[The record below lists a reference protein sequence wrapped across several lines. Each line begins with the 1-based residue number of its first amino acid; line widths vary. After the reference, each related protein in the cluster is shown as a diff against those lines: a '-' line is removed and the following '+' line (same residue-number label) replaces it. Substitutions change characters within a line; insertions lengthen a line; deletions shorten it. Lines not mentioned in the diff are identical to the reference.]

1 MRYFT
6 AAIVLTL
13 CSALSAQEYLGE
25 RDFLTTYEADLIR
38 EAQEPNLR
46 IETYLELAALRIEL
60 VKQLMG
66 KEDAGR
72 GAKIHRN
79 LEEYGRILEAI
90 DMVIDDALVRDVEL
104 TETIPLMVGRQRVF
118 LTALDRVEGS
128 DPEDLWRY
136 EFVLTDAIEITEDS
150 LELAQEDLMARKNR
164 VIDSDEAE
172 KAARDKKMTVER
184 RKDVARSRA
193 KQEQVIKENRGPSLL
208 KKGETLDAANDT
220 PQKKR

>member
-90 DMVIDDALVRDVEL
+90 DMVIDIL
-104 TETIPLMVGRQRVF
+104 TERGYFP
-118 LTALDRVEGS
+118 TADCIEHHVPVRL
-128 DPEDLWRY
+128 DPE
-136 EFVLTDAIEITEDS
+136 TNAIIN
-150 LELAQEDLMARKNR
+150 AVHR
-164 VIDSDEAE
+164 VWLFDI
-172 KAARDKKMTVER
+172 RF
-184 RKDVARSRA
+184 
-193 KQEQVIKENRGPSLL
+193 PSLHIRR
-208 KKGETLDAANDT
+208 GGH
-220 PQKKR
+220 